1 MKINGVVIREQD
13 VFTDYRG
20 DLYTIW
26 KDGDFNLN
34 FNHDKVSTSRKHVL
48 RGIHGDT
55 KSWKLVT
62 CLYGE
67 IYFVVVDNRESSD
80 TFMRWEHMGLSDRN
94 NKQVLLPPG
103 VGNGFLVLSDHSVFH
118 YKWSY
123 VGDYADVDQQFT
135 IKWNDPII
143 GVEWPINN
151 PILSVRDK

>member
-80 TFMRWEHMGLSDRN
+80 TFMRWEHMVLSDRN
-94 NKQVLLPPG
+94 NKQVLLLFPK
-103 VGNGFLVLSDHSVFH
+103 VLKLD
-118 YKWSY
+118 
-123 VGDYADVDQQFT
+123 
-135 IKWNDPII
+135 
-143 GVEWPINN
+143 
-151 PILSVRDK
+151 